1 MIISQIKQEHSQCK
15 LFSAF
20 DLTSKTTKEEKEE
33 IIKEL
38 FELFGENN
46 TNKVS
51 EDCHYKCC
59 L

>member
-1 MIISQIKQEHSQCK
+1 MQ

-20 DLTSKTTKEEKEE
+20 DLTSKATKEEKEE
-33 IIKEL
+33 IIKQL
-38 FELFGENN
+38 FKLFGENY

-51 EDCHYKCC
+51 EDWFKLKINITYKCC